1 MKTQYLLASL
11 AAGLV
16 MSASA
21 ATENTV
27 QSTARPYNLDI
38 ASPVYTGGSDAA
50 ALDFKTNYL
59 PGMTSLVTTSLKEY
73 SYISNAQLAA
83 ISYDPTKLKL
93 NTETTV
99 RAYFV
104 GEGASY
110 HNTLGYATT
119 GGSPH
124 SAGAELIFPDSSSAS
139 GLMSSGSGVRS
150 STEPLLPGDFAQL
163 GTFAA
168 GTSFD
173 FFLISQGATG
183 GNQFFSSVDS
193 LNSDGLR
200 HVVALA
206 YPGSPYL
213 IIGFEDIRGGGDRDY
228 NDVLFVLDIGTE
240 NISKLVKLAAPEPSL
255 AAGGL
260 LAAVSMVGFSRRR
273 RNF

>member
-1 MKTQYLLASL
+1 
-11 AAGLV
+11 

-93 NTETTV
+93 SYETTA
-99 RAYFV
+99 RIYFL
-104 GEGASY
+104 GEGAGYLNS
-110 HNTLGYATT
+110 LGYATT
-119 GGSPH
+119 GGSPL
-124 SAGAELIFPDSSSAS
+124 SPGAELIFPNSSS
-139 GLMSSGSGVRS
+139 GTGPVSSNSGVRS
-150 STEPLLPGDFAQL
+150 SGEPLLPGDFAEL

-168 GTSFD
+168 GTQFD
-173 FFLISQGATG
+173 FFLIAQGANG
-183 GNQFFSSVDS
+183 GSQFFSTINS
-193 LNSDGLR
+193 LNSDGLV
-200 HVVALA
+200 HVVSLA

-213 IIGFEDIRGGGDRDY
+213 IIGFEDITGGGDRDY
-228 NDVLFVLDIGTE
+228 NDIVFVMDIGVE
-240 NISKLVKLAAPEPSL
+240 NIEKLSRLSAPEPSL

-260 LAAVSMVGFSRRR
+260 LAAVSMLGFSRRR
-273 RNF
+273 KI